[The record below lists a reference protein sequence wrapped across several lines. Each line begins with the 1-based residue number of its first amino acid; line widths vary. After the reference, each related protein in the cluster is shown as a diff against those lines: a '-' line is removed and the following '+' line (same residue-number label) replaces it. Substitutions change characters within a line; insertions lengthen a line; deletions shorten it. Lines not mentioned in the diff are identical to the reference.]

1 MLSWDETPAA
11 RGMGVLR
18 RSSRTQPDFSGWRMF
33 HPGEAGA
40 VARILVIDD
49 DGFYRGVIRRI
60 LEDGGHQ
67 VLETEDGREAV
78 DLYRQFQPDV
88 VVTDIFMPGMDG
100 GEVIR
105 ALRAVD
111 NHVKIVAVSGGGA
124 FYDVDVLDMARKL
137 GAAVILRKLDPKERI
152 LGEVDRILKAP
163 SAP

>member
-1 MLSWDETPAA
+1 
-11 RGMGVLR
+11 MGVLR
-18 RSSRTQPDFSGWRMF
+18 CSSRTQPDFPGWRPF

-40 VARILVIDD
+40 VALILVIDD

-78 DLYRQFQPDV
+78 DLYRQFRPDV

-152 LGEVDRILKAP
+152 LGEVDRILKAA
-163 SAP
+163 STT

>member
-1 MLSWDETPAA
+1 MGGT
-11 RGMGVLR
+11 GVLLCG
-18 RSSRTQPDFSGWRMF
+18 SRTQPDFPGWRI
-33 HPGEAGA
+33 HPGEARA

-78 DLYRQFQPDV
+78 DLYRQFNPDV

>member
-1 MLSWDETPAA
+1 
-11 RGMGVLR
+11 MGELR
-18 RSSRTQPDFSGWRMF
+18 WSSRAQPDFPGWRML
-33 HPGEAGA
+33 HPGEAGS

-78 DLYRQFQPDV
+78 DLYRQFHPDV

-111 NHVKIVAVSGGGA
+111 NQVKIVAVSGGGA

>member
-1 MLSWDETPAA
+1 MIRWRACAGCGRD
-11 RGMGVLR
+11 G
-18 RSSRTQPDFSGWRMF
+18 RSALWQPHPTGLPRLTI
-33 HPGEAGA
+33 HPGEAWA

-78 DLYRQFQPDV
+78 DLYRQFNPDV

-111 NHVKIVAVSGGGA
+111 NHVKIVA
-124 FYDVDVLDMARKL
+124 
-137 GAAVILRKLDPKERI
+137 
-152 LGEVDRILKAP
+152 
-163 SAP
+163 